1 MLSVLD
7 PQKNSGWTDPA
18 TAPRVEPFT
27 LPPSTTMMLADV
39 DAGSHTPSMV
49 GKVLQWRKANPDQGL
64 SILFYLSILL
74 ASIMSLSG
82 MGVVMYTGYPLLAEI
97 CSQCALEQHLDSQSK
112 AGTAMCEAE

>member
-1 MLSVLD
+1 
-7 PQKNSGWTDPA
+7 
-18 TAPRVEPFT
+18 
-27 LPPSTTMMLADV
+27 MMLADV

-97 CSQCALEQHLDSQSK
+97 CSQCALEQHIDSQSK